1 MSSAPEQPSLRDR
14 QRAAVRADIHAA
26 AYRLFAAQGFANV
39 TTDDIASE
47 AAISP
52 RTFFR
57 HVATKE
63 ELLLAAVQRG
73 GAAIASLL
81 ERRPATEPP
90 DVALAAAIVRRV
102 ESFDDADLEGWRAA
116 ILTAPQLLDRVSLL
130 GAADRERLV
139 ALVATRMGV
148 DPAEDSRPGL
158 LVQLSFAAADFAFG
172 QWVRDRGPRH
182 RPLAA
187 DVTAA
192 VAVVA
197 HPRWR
202 G

>member
-1 MSSAPEQPSLRDR
+1 M
-14 QRAAVRADIHAA
+14 RADGTQWVMKQALAKLRVKADWFSDPLRIH
-26 AYRLFAAQGFANV
+26 R
-39 TTDDIASE
+39 E
-47 AAISP
+47 ALAL
-52 RTFFR
+52 R
-57 HVATKE
+57 
-63 ELLLAAVQRG
+63 EL
-73 GAAIASLL
+73 
-81 ERRPATEPP
+81 
-90 DVALAAAIVRRV
+90 VALAPAGSVPSLV
-102 ESFDDADLEGWRAA
+102 FDDADLESWRAA
-116 ILTAPQLLDRVSLL
+116 ILTAPHLLDRVSLIA
-130 GAADRERLV
+130 AADRERLV
-139 ALVATRMGV
+139 ALVAARMGA

-187 DVTAA
+187 DVTDA

>member
-1 MSSAPEQPSLRDR
+1 
-14 QRAAVRADIHAA
+14 
-26 AYRLFAAQGFANV
+26 
-39 TTDDIASE
+39 
-47 AAISP
+47 
-52 RTFFR
+52 
-57 HVATKE
+57 
-63 ELLLAAVQRG
+63 ELLLAAVQHG

-81 ERRPATEPP
+81 ERRPRTEPP
-90 DVALAAAIVRRV
+90 DAALAAAIVSRV
-102 ESFDDADLEGWRAA
+102 ESFDDADLESWRAA
-116 ILTAPQLLDRVSLL
+116 ILTAPHLLDRVSLIA
-130 GAADRERLV
+130 AADRERLV
-139 ALVATRMGV
+139 ALVAARMGA

-187 DVTAA
+187 DVTDA

>member
-1 MSSAPEQPSLRDR
+1 MNRTLRKCCAALLAILAGCALPGPEQAGAPLFGAE
-14 QRAAVRADIHAA
+14 RAG
-26 AYRLFAAQGFANV
+26 LAAQPDAV
-39 TTDDIASE
+39 
-47 AAISP
+47 P
-52 RTFFR
+52 
-57 HVATKE
+57 
-63 ELLLAAVQRG
+63 LAGDWWQ
-73 GAAIASLL
+73 
-81 ERRPATEPP
+81 
-90 DVALAAAIVRRV
+90 
-102 ESFDDADLEGWRAA
+102 SFDDAELEGWRAA
-116 ILTAPQLLDRVSLL
+116 ILTAPHLLDRVSLI
-130 GAADRERLV
+130 ATADRERLV
-139 ALVATRMGV
+139 ALVAARMGA

-187 DVTAA
+187 DVTDA